1 MRPLPWLLAWTCNAH
16 PSFGEPPVKYFGS
29 LLLHKRLDI
38 CMTLEKHKIAKPQK
52 ILLWYCS
59 WSWFNKNAS
68 QMYMQTTTQLESLLQ
83 ICRTL
88 FCKIVDIITSL
99 PGSKSLTL
107 TSASSQLPSW
117 AGKRYISKYPV
128 LDAVVKMSSGHILPT
143 ARKIANIGHTIYK
156 MLVKKHN
163 IQVHFCLMTFQVN
176 TQITFDKIKKR
187 LKSKTDSN
195 TIFSI
200 V

>member
-1 MRPLPWLLAWTCNAH
+1 MRKRLFNLSQHLHFQYYKCILFKAYLSFLRPLPCLLAWTCNAH

-68 QMYMQTTTQLESLLQ
+68 QMYMQPTTQLESLLQ

-99 PGSKSLTL
+99 PGLKSLTL

-117 AGKRYISKYPV
+117 ASNHYISIYPV
-128 LDAVVKMSSGHILPT
+128 LDAVVKMS
-143 ARKIANIGHTIYK
+143 RDIYCQLQGK
-156 MLVKKHN
+156 
-163 IQVHFCLMTFQVN
+163 
-176 TQITFDKIKKR
+176 
-187 LKSKTDSN
+187 
-195 TIFSI
+195 
-200 V
+200 